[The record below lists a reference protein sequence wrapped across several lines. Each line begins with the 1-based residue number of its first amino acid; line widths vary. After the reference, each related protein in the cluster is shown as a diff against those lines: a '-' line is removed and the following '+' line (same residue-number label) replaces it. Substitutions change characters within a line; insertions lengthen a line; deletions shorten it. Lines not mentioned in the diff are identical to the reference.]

1 MPGKML
7 SSFVMMAL
15 MGIAAGTPHPE
26 CEPCA
31 AVAKAELDALDMNGK
46 YLCCDLTCAETPV
59 AGCGIFGLPLVC
71 KACYDGDGTPAYDD
85 DPVDDDGT
93 TPSTTPAPATA
104 APVTAQ
110 PVTAAPVTPVT
121 APTPE
126 MPVAAPTPEPVM
138 PVMPVTPPTPEPVM
152 PVAGPTPE
160 PEPDMSMSYD
170 FDDCSPCE
178 EATEM
183 LTMEDWIA
191 LENDGLELVCDP
203 DCYENSMLDGCGAF
217 GLDTE
222 CRAVEID
229 GGEGEGGGEGGG
241 TTSSE
246 TGAGGGGGGGT
257 TSSETGAGGGGGG
270 GTTSSQTGEGGGEG
284 GGTTSSETGEGGG
297 AGGGTTSSE
306 TGAGGGGGGGTT
318 SSETGAGGGGGGGTT
333 SSQTGEGGGEGGG
346 TTSSET
352 GAGGGEGGG
361 GDDTSGSCTEAE
373 IAMCAD
379 ISPAQEEALTM
390 YAGGEKVIVCD
401 PTCLGEDISH
411 CNYFGLGQ
419 LCRGCGSC
427 SDCVPCP

>member
-7 SSFVMMAL
+7 SSFLMMAL

-31 AVAKAELDALDMNGK
+31 AVAKAELDALDVNGK

-71 KACYDGDGTPAYDD
+71 KACYEGDGTPAYDD
-85 DPVDDDGT
+85 DPVDGDDANPSI
-93 TPSTTPAPATA
+93 TP
-104 APVTAQ
+104 APVTAE
-110 PVTAAPVTPVT
+110 PVTAEPVTAEPVMPVA

-126 MPVAAPTPEPVM
+126 MPVASPTPEPVM
-138 PVMPVTPPTPEPVM
+138 PVMPVSPPTPEPVM

-170 FDDCSPCE
+170 FDDCSTCE

-229 GGEGEGGGEGGG
+229 DGEGEGGGEGGG
-241 TTSSE
+241 TTSSQ
-246 TGAGGGGGGGT
+246 TGAGGGEGGGT
-257 TSSETGAGGGGGG
+257 TSSQTGAGGGEGEGTTSSQTGAGGGEGG

-284 GGTTSSETGEGGG
+284 GGTTSSV
-297 AGGGTTSSE
+297 
-306 TGAGGGGGGGTT
+306 
-318 SSETGAGGGGGGGTT
+318 
-333 SSQTGEGGGEGGG
+333 TGEGGGEGGG
-346 TTSSET
+346 VTSSQT
-352 GAGGGEGGG
+352 GEGEGEGGG
-361 GDDTSGSCTEAE
+361 GDTTSESCTDAE

-379 ISPAQEEALTM
+379 ISPAQEEALAM
-390 YAGGEKVIVCD
+390 YDGGGKVIVCD
-401 PTCLGEDISH
+401 PTCLGGDISH

-427 SDCVPCP
+427 SECVPCP

>member
-7 SSFVMMAL
+7 SRFVMMTL

-31 AVAKAELDALDMNGK
+31 AVAKAELEALDLNDK
-46 YLCCDLTCAETPV
+46 YLCCDLTCAQTPV

-85 DPVDDDGT
+85 DPVDGDGT

-104 APVTAQ
+104 EPVTAE
-110 PVTAAPVTPVT
+110 PVTAEPVMPVA

-126 MPVAAPTPEPVM
+126 MPVASPTLEPVM
-138 PVMPVTPPTPEPVM
+138 PVMPVTTPTPEPVM
-152 PVAGPTPE
+152 PVAGPTSEPE

-178 EATEM
+178 EATEI

-222 CRAVEID
+222 CRTVEID
-229 GGEGEGGGEGGG
+229 DGE
-241 TTSSE
+241 
-246 TGAGGGGGGGT
+246 
-257 TSSETGAGGGGGG
+257 
-270 GTTSSQTGEGGGEG
+270 
-284 GGTTSSETGEGGG
+284 
-297 AGGGTTSSE
+297 
-306 TGAGGGGGGGTT
+306 
-318 SSETGAGGGGGGGTT
+318 
-333 SSQTGEGGGEGGG
+333 GEGGGEGGG

-361 GDDTSGSCTEAE
+361 TTSSETGAGGGEGGGTTSSETGEGGGEGGGVTSSQTGEGEGEGEGGGGDTTSGSCTDAE

-379 ISPAQEEALTM
+379 ISPAQEEALAM
-390 YAGGEKVIVCD
+390 YDGGGKVIVCD
-401 PTCLGEDISH
+401 PTCLGGDISH

-427 SDCVPCP
+427 SECVPCP

>member
-31 AVAKAELDALDMNGK
+31 AVAKAELDALDVNGK

-85 DPVDDDGT
+85 DPVDGDDDDPVDDDDAA
-93 TPSTTPAPATA
+93 PSTTPAPATTE
-104 APVTAQ
+104 PVA
-110 PVTAAPVTPVT
+110 

-126 MPVAAPTPEPVM
+126 MPVASPTPEPVM
-138 PVMPVTPPTPEPVM
+138 PVAPPTPEPVM
-152 PVAGPTPE
+152 PVAGPTPEPE

-191 LENDGLELVCDP
+191 LEDDGLELVCDP

-229 GGEGEGGGEGGG
+229 DGE
-241 TTSSE
+241 
-246 TGAGGGGGGGT
+246 
-257 TSSETGAGGGGGG
+257 
-270 GTTSSQTGEGGGEG
+270 
-284 GGTTSSETGEGGG
+284 
-297 AGGGTTSSE
+297 
-306 TGAGGGGGGGTT
+306 
-318 SSETGAGGGGGGGTT
+318 
-333 SSQTGEGGGEGGG
+333 GEGGGEGGG

-352 GAGGGEGGG
+352 GAGGGEGGETTSSETGAGGGEGGGTTSSETGAGGGEGGETTSSETGAGGGEGGGITSSQTGEGEGEGGG
-361 GDDTSGSCTEAE
+361 GDTTSESCTDAE

-379 ISPAQEEALTM
+379 ISPAQEEALAM
-390 YAGGEKVIVCD
+390 YDGGGKVIVCD
-401 PTCLGEDISH
+401 PTCLGGDISH

-427 SDCVPCP
+427 SECVPCP